1 MMISLLLFIYFH
13 DKKVKADN
21 GIYSICR
28 NSDNIDNSD
37 TIEILDDTIIY
48 NGKAETFDTRIQS
61 FSMGEIKKN
70 DRNNNDN
77 TFHKSQR

>member
-1 MMISLLLFIYFH
+1 MTVS
-13 DKKVKADN
+13 N

-37 TIEILDDTIIY
+37 TIEISDDTINY
-48 NGKAETFDTRIQS
+48 NGKEEAFDTRIQS

-70 DRNNNDN
+70 DRNSNDN
-77 TFHKSQR
+77 AFHKLQR

>member
-1 MMISLLLFIYFH
+1 LTVS
-13 DKKVKADN
+13 N
-21 GIYSICR
+21 GIHSICR

-37 TIEILDDTIIY
+37 TIGISDDTINY